1 MCMSA
6 YAPVKISLE
15 ACRLICEKGEYVRHF
30 FWVGGFRDE
39 RYEIMWDMLFREK
52 RMREGR
58 KEVKGLSDLWIYIFL
73 FIYSLKKTQ

>member
-1 MCMSA
+1 MSA

-15 ACRLICEKGEYVRHF
+15 ACRLICEKGEYVRHT
-30 FWVGGFRDE
+30 VGGFRDE

-73 FIYSLKKTQ
+73 FIYSLKKTQNVE